1 MTKIDVHQHL
11 WTAPL
16 LEALAGRRELPF
28 VRHER
33 EQTVLF
39 LAGERPYLV
48 ESDESAGRRIAMLE
62 LDDLDRAFV
71 CLSSPLGIEALPRE
85 QSLPLLDAFH
95 EGAFSPDAGGL
106 AGLHQR
112 GPQAAS

>member
-1 MTKIDVHQHL
+1 M
-11 WTAPL
+11 
-16 LEALAGRRELPF
+16 
-28 VRHER
+28 RHENG
-33 EQTVLF
+33 QTVLF